1 MCFFCTYNMS
11 RNATKIDFNVVQV
24 YNVYINEKLL
34 KELLTYFEPGSGV
47 KLTAN
52 MKNVERNTN

>member
-1 MCFFCTYNMS
+1 MS

-52 MKNVERNTN
+52 IKNK